1 MVDRVPTFLPWQ
13 AAACCMKG
21 KQASPNMY
29 SPLHVLYVCMVYS
42 KSMMYSLGSLLVGV
56 YTTQLFDPLQYNTM
70 YQVRCND
77 HIYICILY
85 YVCVR
90 QVYLCTCLLVL
101 CGVDNVVHTMLDC
114 RWRPGRFVTACCMD
128 RQPELCLATFVRTE
142 THLPLIGW
150 TEHGGSVYWNLL
162 YTVVFV
168 QQMCICEQM

>member
-1 MVDRVPTFLPWQ
+1 
-13 AAACCMKG
+13 MKG

-77 HIYICILY
+77 HMYICILY

-90 QVYLCTCLLVL
+90 QVYLCTCVRVL
-101 CGVDNVVHTMLDC
+101 CGVDNVVHTMLD
-114 RWRPGRFVTACCMD
+114 M
-128 RQPELCLATFVRTE
+128 
-142 THLPLIGW
+142 
-150 TEHGGSVYWNLL
+150 VYTN
-162 YTVVFV
+162 VVFAPNWLN
-168 QQMCICEQM
+168 